1 MALSLAWRRPRIA
14 GRTAAPGRGPGDSH
28 SAAARHAE
36 LCANAAGRCGR
47 GTERRVSLVHN

>member
-47 GTERRVSLVHN
+47 GAERRVSLVHN